1 MFGQNIQCLISF
13 CPSIPI
19 SPCCAFTV
27 SFHKK
32 VHLFHKSQTFSLSLY
47 DKSTFFYLHI
57 IHCLSWKFIAARW
70 SGFEAPP
77 CLGVHSL
84 IGPSFRPVKK
94 VFTLIQN
101 LTLLNNMLYF
111 KIKKKLTELFSMH
124 CCNMTCKLSISEIME
139 ELSEL
144 VIVQRTS
151 SVRVRPTI
159 KMGL

>member
-94 VFTLIQN
+94 VFTFIQN
-101 LTLLNNMLYF
+101 LTSLNNM
-111 KIKKKLTELFSMH
+111 LTELFSMH
-124 CCNMTCKLSISEIME
+124 CCNMTRKLSISEIME